1 VCENQLQIQTDEL
14 LLEDGQER
22 TASLIDFIVD
32 SIAALWKDW
41 SKDMDV
47 VNLPAHNHD
56 PGGDFSLRGTCP
68 HCSHPSSF
76 VKVTTMHAETK
87 SGAANRFVAAMQCQA
102 CLKFILA
109 IVWRTNGPYQYDAHY
124 PIGKPDDSVDEVVPV
139 EIRTAFQ
146 EALRCRWVKAY
157 QATVLTCRRA
167 LQVSCDRELLEP
179 QADQVITEQD
189 KKQNSRKDLYTQ
201 IDELATK
208 QRITAILKTMAHR
221 IRLLGKRGAH
231 GDYSDIDATI
241 GEKDADDAITFM
253 RHYLDHV
260 YVLPARLAG
269 PVTAPTE

>member
-1 VCENQLQIQTDEL
+1 MECDVSVCENQLQTQIDEP
-14 LLEDGQER
+14 LEDGQER
-22 TASLIDFIVD
+22 TASLLDFIGNSV
-32 SIAALWKDW
+32 AALWKDW

-47 VNLPAHNHD
+47 VTLPTHTQD

-76 VKVTTMHAETK
+76 IKVTSMHHETMDR
-87 SGAANRFVAAMQCQA
+87 GANRFVAAMQCQA

-109 IVWRTNGPYQYDAHY
+109 TVYRVNGPYQYETHY
-124 PIGKPDDSVDEVVPV
+124 PIGKPDDSVEEVIPA

-146 EALRCRWVKAY
+146 EALRCRWIKAY

-167 LQVSCDRELLEP
+167 LQVSCDRE
-179 QADQVITEQD
+179 QAQG
-189 KKQNSRKDLYTQ
+189 KDLFTQ
-201 IDELATK
+201 IDDLAAK
-208 QRITAILKTMAHR
+208 QRITEPLKKMAHR

-260 YVLPARLAG
+260 YVLPAKLAG
-269 PVTAPTE
+269 PATASTE